1 MRDVPNW
8 YEYFMGVAAQAAT
21 RSKDP
26 RTNVGAVLIGPDRRI
41 LSLGYNGFPD
51 GIHESE
57 ERWTSEEKDKYVIH
71 AEVNALA
78 NAARSGVSTDR
89 AWAVITLAPC
99 PNCARTMIAAG
110 IKAVVAN
117 LAATNARLQ
126 ARPEL
131 LDDYRL
137 MRRLFAEAGVAYQE
151 V

>member
-1 MRDVPNW
+1 LRKVPRW
-8 YEYFMGVAAQAAT
+8 YDYFMDLARAASA

-26 RTNVGAVLIGPDRRI
+26 RTNVGAILIGPDRRI

-51 GIHESE
+51 GILETE
-57 ERWTSEEKDKYVIH
+57 ERWTSAEKDKYVIH

-89 AWAVITLAPC
+89 SWAVITLAPC
-99 PNCARTMIAAG
+99 PNCARTLIAAG
-110 IKAVVAN
+110 IKAVVVD
-117 LAATNARLQ
+117 AATTKARLE

-131 LDDYRL
+131 VDDYTL
-137 MRRLFAEAGVAYQE
+137 MRQLFDEAGVAYHE

>member
-1 MRDVPNW
+1 
-8 YEYFMGVAAQAAT
+8 MGLAAQAAT

-26 RTNVGAVLIGPDRRI
+26 RTNVGAVLIGSGRRI

-51 GIHESE
+51 GIPETPD
-57 ERWTSEEKDKYVIH
+57 RWTSEQKDKYVIH

-89 AWAVITLAPC
+89 SWLVCTLAPC
-99 PNCARTMIAAG
+99 SGCARTLIAAG
-110 IKAVVAN
+110 VKAVIAN
-117 LAATNARLQ
+117 GETTKARLD

-131 LDDYRL
+131 VDDYTL
-137 MRRLFAEAGVAYQE
+137 MLQLFEEAGVAYQE